1 MEKTVRLAARQV
13 GTLLRQPRNA
23 RVTASDENPPM
34 RVRLV
39 DPPAYTPPYDHAL
52 AAALL
57 RAGVA
62 VELSTSRPTYD
73 APAPDDGV
81 VMREDFYRRAMA
93 RDRSTNVRRAL
104 RLAEH
109 LPDMLRHRRNG
120 GRGVDVVH
128 YQWLTLEALDAALL
142 VRGAPR
148 VFTSH
153 NVLRRG
159 GGRLRE
165 AGPRRV
171 ADAVDAVVV
180 HTRAGARAM
189 TDRYGADPAR
199 VHVIPHGAFDYLAS
213 QPHETPLPPE
223 LAAVDKPV
231 ILSFGVLRPYKGI
244 DVLVDAFAGIE
255 GAELWIVG
263 RPWMDVAP
271 LRAAA
276 AHAGGTVRFVDRF
289 VAENELPAYF
299 RRADVVALP
308 YRDIDQSGV
317 LYTALAF
324 GKAIV
329 ASSIG
334 GFAEVAEDHRAL
346 VPVPAGDAAALR
358 TALAELVDD
367 PAARTAQEAR
377 AAAAAA
383 GPYSWDEAARLTM
396 ALYQRLV
403 SKSLMT

>member
-1 MEKTVRLAARQV
+1 
-13 GTLLRQPRNA
+13 
-23 RVTASDENPPM
+23 M

-52 AAALL
+52 AGALA
-57 RAGVA
+57 RAGA
-62 VELSTSRPTYD
+62 SVELSTSRPAYD
-73 APAPDDGV
+73 APVGDGFAV
-81 VMREDFYRRAMA
+81 REDFYRRAMA
-93 RDRSTNVRRAL
+93 RDRPTNARRAM

-109 LPDMLRHRRNG
+109 LPDMLRHRRVG
-120 GRGVDVVH
+120 GGGVDVVH
-128 YQWLTLEALDAALL
+128 YQWLTIEALDAALL
-142 VRGAPR
+142 ARGVPR

-159 GGRLRE
+159 AGRLRE

-171 ADAVDAVVV
+171 AVAADALVV
-180 HTRAGARAM
+180 HTRGSASAM
-189 TDRYGADPAR
+189 TERYDVDPAK
-199 VHVIPHGAFDYLAS
+199 VHVIPHGAFDYLATRA
-213 QPHETPLPPE
+213 HETPLPRE
-223 LAAVDKPV
+223 LAAVEGPV
-231 ILSFGVLRPYKGI
+231 ILSFGILRPYKGV
-244 DVLVDAFAGIE
+244 DVLIEAFDGIE

-263 RPWMDVAP
+263 RPWMDIEP

-276 AHAGGTVRFVDRF
+276 ARASGTVRYVDRF
-289 VAENELPAYF
+289 VAEDELPAYF

-334 GFAEVAEDHRAL
+334 GFAEVAEDHAAL
-346 VPVPAGDAAALR
+346 VPVPPGDPNALRAALA
-358 TALAELVDD
+358 ALASD
-367 PAARTAQEAR
+367 PAARAAQEAR

-383 GPYSWDEAARLTM
+383 GPYSWDEAARLTL
-396 ALYQRLV
+396 ALYEEVAER
-403 SKSLMT
+403 